1 MIDTGDLVEY
11 RKDGEYRYRGF
22 VTRIYRDENLA
33 VVENQSDDSERKEL
47 PLNELV
53 VINV

>member
-1 MIDTGDLVEY
+1 MIEPGDLVEH
-11 RKDGEYRYRGF
+11 RGSGGYRYRGF
-22 VTRIYRDENLA
+22 VIRIYKDENLA
-33 VVENQSDDSERKEL
+33 VVENQSDDNETKEL

>member
-1 MIDTGDLVEY
+1 MIESGDLVEH
-11 RKDGEYRYRGF
+11 RGGGYRYRGI
-22 VTRIYRDENLA
+22 VIRVYRDENLA
-33 VVENQSDDSERKEL
+33 VVENQIDDSETKEF